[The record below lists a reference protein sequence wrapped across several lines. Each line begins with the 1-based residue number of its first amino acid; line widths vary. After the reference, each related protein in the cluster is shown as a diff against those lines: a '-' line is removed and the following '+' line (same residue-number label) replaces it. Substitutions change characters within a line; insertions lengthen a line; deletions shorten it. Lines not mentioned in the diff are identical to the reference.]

1 MKSALRY
8 GGDKECQLGRL
19 IYVLVFCAFPN
30 CLDVRLIDSNP
41 CYFSGKIWSKIF
53 NRKQTEKNQ
62 IRINTICKLI
72 SLLYKWYLQCPG
84 KPLLSSTLIWVKIHY
99 AGYINCRI
107 ENTETSWLHL

>member
-41 CYFSGKIWSKIF
+41 CYF
-53 NRKQTEKNQ
+53 QEKSDQ
-62 IRINTICKLI
+62 R
-72 SLLYKWYLQCPG
+72 
-84 KPLLSSTLIWVKIHY
+84 SSTESKQKKIKL
-99 AGYINCRI
+99 G
-107 ENTETSWLHL
+107 